1 MRDYGKVHT
10 SFWSSN
16 SIRDLSEDGR
26 TLAFYLLTCPHGNIA
41 GVFRLPDGYICEDLQ
56 WDSERVSKGF
66 ANIVSKGFANRC
78 ETTKWVQIINH
89 FEWNPPENPNQKKAA
104 LRVAQQIPDQCNWK
118 KEYLYKSM
126 DYLGLSE
133 TDAEPFGNPSKTVS
147 KPVTVT
153 VTGAVIEESPIGDSD
168 DKPSLPHCP
177 HAKLIE
183 IFAEQLPM
191 LPKPKA
197 ELWGGTRARDM
208 RNRWKWVLTAKMHSG
223 KRYAE
228 TESDAIGF
236 FTRFFGYVAQSDFL
250 TGRNGKWTGCT
261 LAWLM
266 EEANF
271 AKAIEGN
278 FENAI
283 KEAA

>member
-1 MRDYGKVHT
+1 MIVDPDFFDHWRTGMVADILQDPCAPIYIMRLWAHCQDRKSDTFIMPTRGLKAQCR
-10 SFWSSN
+10 FPGDAQLFEAALIEAGFIARIDN
-16 SIRDLSEDGR
+16 SIHVNGWAEKNAKLLASSENGKAGGRPRKNQTETKEEPNKNPTETKQEPTDNLNIENQNLSESDK
-26 TLAFYLLTCPHGNIA
+26 
-41 GVFRLPDGYICEDLQ
+41 
-56 WDSERVSKGF
+56 SRVDKIR
-66 ANIVSKGFANRC
+66 N
-78 ETTKWVQIINH
+78 T
-89 FEWNPPENPNQKKAA
+89 
-104 LRVAQQIPDQCNWK
+104 
-118 KEYLYKSM
+118 
-126 DYLGLSE
+126 
-133 TDAEPFGNPSKTVS
+133 
-147 KPVTVT
+147 
-153 VTGAVIEESPIGDSD
+153 SPIGDSD

-191 LPKPKA
+191 LPTPKA

-208 RNRWKWVLTAKMHSG
+208 RNRWKWVLTAKTHSG

-228 TESDAIGF
+228 TEADAIGF
-236 FTRFFGYVAQSDFL
+236 FTRFFGYISQSDFL

-278 FENAI
+278 FENVI